1 MPSLSELPRVL
12 RFGLFEVDLRA
23 HELRR
28 GGVKLKL
35 QEQPFEVLSLLLERP
50 GEVVTREELRDRLW
64 PADTFVDFDH
74 SVNAAIKRLRDALGD
89 SADNPRFVETLA
101 RRGYRFI
108 AQVENGDGGRVANG
122 ENGYR
127 PAAIRDRSATTS
139 QIGVATPEARSVSGR
154 TLFTRIALLGL
165 IVIVATVS
173 IGIHSWRSR
182 SPLASRPEMR
192 VVPITSSPGAEI
204 QPHFSPDGKEI
215 AFISEAENG
224 RTADLF
230 VKLIGGDSPVRLA
243 QDLGLGSALSWSP
256 DGRYIAFGRCPGPS
270 GIWIIPALGGTERKL
285 VDHYA
290 YGCEFQG
297 LSWSPD
303 GKSLTLAGKPSPDEG
318 WSIYRF
324 SLETHEE
331 TRLTFPPPHT
341 VGDHI
346 PAFSPDGSRIAFR
359 RISSPHVTDIYVV
372 ASEGGE
378 PKRITFD
385 RAFVQD
391 LTWTPDSKSI
401 VYAGHRLGT
410 TGLWKVPATAGGV
423 VEAIPIAG
431 PMAGSPAV
439 SLERNRLAYTQG
451 FLHREIWRVER
462 SLSGKTTPAAPFIS
476 SSWGDGAPQF
486 SPDGKKVVFYSAR
499 SGAAEIWR
507 CNSDGSDPIQLTS
520 LGVLSG
526 SPRWSPDGTKI
537 VFDSRPAEHSQILV
551 VDADGGFPQQI
562 TSGNYDNSVPNW
574 SRDGKWIYF
583 GSNRSGNWQL
593 WKVSVLGGDP
603 IRLTKNNGFF
613 AIESHDGGTIYYTK
627 EDTDGIWQMPV
638 SGGDAK
644 RIVDG
649 PLTSWGDWAVRDEG
663 IYFIN
668 FEGAT
673 LPSKVRF
680 YDFGTRK
687 LSTIARLHEAI
698 VEEEE
703 NFDISPDGKW
713 ILYGRVNKSVDIMM
727 VENFR

>member
-1 MPSLSELPRVL
+1 MDMPSLSELPRVL

-28 GGVKLKL
+28 SGVKLKL

-108 AQVENGDGGRVANG
+108 AHVENGDGGLANEEEG
-122 ENGYR
+122 QAA
-127 PAAIRDRSATTS
+127 AAIRDCDTTS
-139 QIGVATPEARSVSGR
+139 EIGEAREEKRSLSR
-154 TLFTRIALLGL
+154 RPLFSRVALLGL
-165 IVIVATVS
+165 IVIVAMVP

-182 SPLASRPEMR
+182 SPLALKPEMK
-192 VVPITSSPGAEI
+192 VVPLTSSPGAEVRP
-204 QPHFSPDGKEI
+204 QFSPDGKEI

-243 QDLGLGSALSWSP
+243 QDLGLGSALTWSP
-256 DGRYIAFGRCPGPS
+256 DGRYIAFGRCPGPG
-270 GIWIIPALGGTERKL
+270 GIWIVPALGGTERKL
-285 VDHYA
+285 VDH

-303 GKSLTLAGKPSPDEG
+303 GKFLTFAGKPSPDEG
-318 WSIYRF
+318 WSIHRF
-324 SLETHEE
+324 SLETQQE

-346 PAFSPDGSRIAFR
+346 PAFSPDGHRIAFR
-359 RISSPHVTDIYVV
+359 RISSPHVTEIYVV
-372 ASEGGE
+372 AAEGGE
-378 PKRITFD
+378 PNRITFD
-385 RAFVQD
+385 RSFIQGLA
-391 LTWTPDSKSI
+391 WTPDSKSI
-401 VYAGHRLGT
+401 VFAAHRLGT
-410 TGLWKVPATAGGV
+410 TGLWRVPAAGGV

-431 PMAGSPAV
+431 PMVGSPAV

-451 FLHREIWRVER
+451 FLHREILRVELN
-462 SLSGKTTPAAPFIS
+462 LSGKTKPAVPFIS

-499 SGAAEIWR
+499 SGAAEVWR

-537 VFDSRPAEHSQILV
+537 AFDSRPGEHSQILV
-551 VDADGGFPQQI
+551 VDADGGSPQQI
-562 TSGNYDNSVPNW
+562 TSGNYENSVPNW

-593 WKVSVLGGDP
+593 WRVSVLGGDP

-613 AIESHDGGTIYYTK
+613 AIESRDGGTIYYTK
-627 EDTDGIWQMPV
+627 EDTDGIWEMPV

-649 PLTSWGDWAVRDEG
+649 PLTSWGDWAVLDKG

-673 LPSKVRF
+673 LPSTVRF
-680 YDFGTRK
+680 FDFGTRK
-687 LSTIARLHEAI
+687 LSTIARLNEAI
-698 VEEEE
+698 AEEEA
-703 NFDISPDGKW
+703 NFDISPDGKS
-713 ILYGRVNKSVDIMM
+713 ILYGQVNKSVDIMM

>member
-1 MPSLSELPRVL
+1 M
-12 RFGLFEVDLRA
+12 
-23 HELRR
+23 
-28 GGVKLKL
+28 KLKL

-89 SADNPRFVETLA
+89 SAENPLFVETLA

-108 AQVENGDGGRVANG
+108 AHVENGDGRRLANG
-122 ENGYR
+122 EEGQD
-127 PAAIRDRSATTS
+127 AAASLDRYAPTSGLGSAR
-139 QIGVATPEARSVSGR
+139 AEKRSPSGR
-154 TLFTRIALLGL
+154 QQFTRVALLGL
-165 IVIVATVS
+165 IVIVAMVL

-182 SPLASRPEMR
+182 SPLALRPEMR
-192 VVPITSSPGAEI
+192 VVPLTSSPGAEI
-204 QPHFSPDGKEI
+204 RPQFSPDGKEI
-215 AFISEAENG
+215 AFIAEAENG

-243 QDLGLGSALSWSP
+243 QNLGLRSALAWSP
-256 DGRYIAFGRCPGPS
+256 DGRYIAFGRCPGAS
-270 GIWIIPALGGTERKL
+270 GIWIVPALGGTERKL
-285 VDHYA
+285 VDHHA

-297 LSWSPD
+297 LSWSAD

-324 SLETHEE
+324 SLETQQE

-346 PAFSPDGSRIAFR
+346 PAFSPDGRRIAFR

-385 RAFVQD
+385 RAFIEG
-391 LTWTPDSKSI
+391 LAWTPDSKSI
-401 VYAGHRLGT
+401 VFAGHRLGT

-423 VEAIPIAG
+423 VEGIPIAG
-431 PMAGSPAV
+431 PMVGDPAV
-439 SLERNRLAYTQG
+439 SLERNRLAFTQG
-451 FLHREIWRVER
+451 FLHREVWRVER
-462 SLSGKTTPAAPFIS
+462 DISGKTKPAAPFIS

-486 SPDGKKVVFYSAR
+486 SPDGKKIVFYSAR
-499 SGAAEIWR
+499 SGSAEIWK
-507 CNSDGSDPIQLTS
+507 CNSDGSDSIQLTS

-537 VFDSRPAEHSQILV
+537 VFDSRPGEHSQILV

-562 TSGNYDNSVPNW
+562 TSGDYDNSVPNW

-593 WKVSVLGGDP
+593 WRVSVLGGDP

-613 AIESHDGGTIYYTK
+613 AIESSDGAVIYYTK
-627 EDTDGIWQMPV
+627 ENTDGIWQMPV
-638 SGGDAK
+638 SGGDAE

-649 PLTSWGDWAVRDEG
+649 PITSWGDWAVLHKG

-668 FEGAT
+668 FEGTT
-673 LPSKVRF
+673 LPSTVKF

-687 LSTIARLHEAI
+687 LSTIARLNKAI
-698 VEEEE
+698 SEEEA
-703 NFDISPDGKW
+703 NFDVSPDGKS
-713 ILYGRVNKSVDIMM
+713 ILYGQVNKSVDIMM